1 MHNKR
6 DDQVVLSDAK
16 PAGRILIVEDE
27 RIVARDLAE
36 TLNAFGYHVVATASS
51 GEAAIEKAD
60 ELEPDLVL
68 MDIRLAGD
76 LDGVQAAEAIWSRRD
91 TPIIYLTAHSD
102 DETLHR
108 ARTTRPCGYLVK
120 PFNSSDLRSAI
131 DAALRE
137 PRGSKALFDE

>member
-1 MHNKR
+1 MNSRGDFKLAVEKVFVHSSHLAAGAGIACPMHNKR

-27 RIVARDLAE
+27 RIVARDLA
-36 TLNAFGYHVVATASS
+36 G
-51 GEAAIEKAD
+51 K
-60 ELEPDLVL
+60 
-68 MDIRLAGD
+68 
-76 LDGVQAAEAIWSRRD
+76 QAAEAIWSRRD